1 MLNLTD
7 SEKRDIV
14 QYIEEGK
21 ELPEKY
27 RFLLFENK
35 RQVELLWNGKSDE
48 ITNVVL
54 PFQTIEC
61 VDEPRSEEQKKLEN
75 YDLFDFSGRQIQG
88 WTNKLI
94 WGDNKYIL
102 SSLRN
107 GPLRQEIEEQGGIK
121 LIYIDPPFDV
131 GADFSMNIEIG
142 DDDSFDKK
150 PNVLEELA
158 YRDTWGK
165 GADSFI
171 AMIYERLLLMR
182 DLLAKDG
189 VIFVHSDWRMNSLIR
204 LILDE
209 IMGNS
214 NHVNELIWCYSIGG
228 KGKNRFARKHDTIYF
243 YAKNGDFKFD
253 GKNRFVAVPRK
264 TNSHMRLKRTSEG
277 REFQEKTDSK
287 SGKIYRYYI
296 DEGKIPEDYWT
307 DIEQLNWED
316 SERVGYPTQKPEK
329 FMQRIICAVTEKDD
343 LIADFFCGS
352 GTTAAVA
359 EKHGRKWI
367 VSDLGKFGIH
377 TTRKRMI
384 SVQRQLKKDGKD
396 YRAFEILNLGKY
408 QTQHFLSEGKTERD
422 ERKKVLELKREKEF
436 IKLIL
441 NAYDSEPV
449 NGFKTFDGKKSSRF
463 VSIGPIN
470 QPLSR
475 LHVEKVIQECLE
487 YKITKVDVLG
497 FEYEM
502 GLFPTIQD
510 DAKRQGIDL
519 SYKQIPIE
527 VFDKRAVE
535 KGEVVFHDVAYIE
548 MKPIIKKDRMV
559 SVELIDFCV
568 FYNQGSIQSTE
579 EKLRYG
585 QSKVVIDNGQI
596 VKIKKDKNG
605 IVTNEQL
612 TKKWEDWIDYLS
624 VDFDFESKQ
633 EIIRVPK
640 EDNSNEFEK
649 KWTGDFVFENE
660 WQSFRT
666 KTNRKLELVSS
677 PKQILK
683 PNVKIAVKVIDIFGN
698 DTMKVMEVKI

>member
-579 EKLRYG
+579 EKLRNG

-596 VKIKKDKNG
+596 VKVSKDKNG

-612 TKKWEDWIDYLS
+612 TKKWEDWIDYWS

-640 EDNSNEFEK
+640 EDNPNEFEE